1 MELSSM
7 VSDNSTL
14 KKAIIKSQHCQ
25 RNWDLSREIPEE
37 DLDIL
42 EFAATQC
49 PSKQNVA
56 HYKLHMITNRELIE
70 KIHAET
76 NGFVYRDTPV
86 GPQPHTPEGPN
97 DPKVKYTTN
106 TQVLANLLIVFEDY
120 TNLSLWEDKNRNTE
134 TRAVS
139 TGQDPNGRRAQ
150 VLHFDR
156 NVAVGIAAGY
166 LNLTA
171 TLLGYS
177 TGCCSCM
184 NHDNIA
190 KLLGLKTHPLLLM
203 GIGFKD
209 PERNRRVHHLREDF
223 VFPTKT
229 KQNIPVVRHG

>member
-1 MELSSM
+1 MELSSI

-25 RNWDLSREIPEE
+25 RNWDLTREIPEE

-56 HYKLHMITNRELIE
+56 HYKLHMITNRDLIE

-76 NGFVYRDTPV
+76 NGFVYQDTPR
-86 GPQPHTPEGPN
+86 GPKPYTPEGPN
-97 DPKVKYTTN
+97 DPNAKYTTN
-106 TQVLANLLIVFEDY
+106 TQVLANLLIVFEDH
-120 TNLSLWEDKNRNTE
+120 TDLSLWEDKNRNSE
-134 TRAVS
+134 TKAVS
-139 TGQDPNGRRAQ
+139 TGQDAGGKRAQ

-190 KLLGLKTHPLLLM
+190 KILGLKTHPLLLM

-209 PERNRRVHHLREDF
+209 LNRNRRVHHLREDF
-223 VFPTKT
+223 TFSTKP
-229 KQNIPVVRHG
+229 KQIIPVVRHS

>member
-1 MELSSM
+1 MELSSII
-7 VSDNSTL
+7 SDNSTL

-37 DLDIL
+37 DLEIL

-56 HYKLHMITNRELIE
+56 HYKIHMITNRELIE

-76 NGFVYRDTPV
+76 NGFVYRDTAF

-106 TQVLANLLIVFEDY
+106 TQVLANLLIVFEDH
-120 TNLSLWEDKNRNTE
+120 TDLSLWDDKIRNTE
-134 TRAVS
+134 TNFIAS
-139 TGQDPNGRRAQ
+139 NQDADGKRTK
-150 VLHFDR
+150 VMHFDR
-156 NVAVGIAAGY
+156 NVAVGVAAGY

-184 NHDNIA
+184 NHANIA
-190 KLLGLKTHPLLLM
+190 KILGMKTHPLLLM

-209 PERNRRVHHLREDF
+209 PERNRRVHHLRDDF

-229 KQNIPVVRHG
+229 KQDIPVVRHT